1 MMSKLLSRLSLVA
14 LACLVLVGA
23 IGPTLAQETITT
35 EIRNGEVVAVYGN
48 HIVVR
53 TAADEY
59 KEFDIP
65 DDFRFDMDGKQLSV
79 HQLKPGM
86 KLTAVVT
93 TRSQPMPVVAY
104 EKIEGTVM
112 RVMHNKVWLREKDG
126 IKTYTP
132 PADFM
137 INVEG
142 KKVPVTQLQ
151 PGMKVSATIV
161 SSGPPEIVSESEM
174 KVYAEEAAP
183 APKPAPRPAAKPRPA
198 PAPKPAKL
206 PSTGSP
212 VPLIGLT
219 GLLLLA
225 LGAGLTVIRRLT
237 H

>member
-14 LACLVLVGA
+14 LSCLLLAGA
-23 IGPTLAQETITT
+23 TGLTLAQETITT

-48 HIVVR
+48 HVVVR
-53 TAADEY
+53 TAQGEH

-79 HQLKPGM
+79 HDLKPGM
-86 KLTAVVT
+86 KLTAVIT

-132 PADFM
+132 PADFL
-137 INVEG
+137 IEVEG

-151 PGMKVSATIV
+151 PGMKVSATVV
-161 SSGPPEIVSESEM
+161 STGPPEIVSESEM

-183 APKPAPRPAAKPRPA
+183 KPAPRPAAKPRPA
-198 PAPKPAKL
+198 PAPKPKPAAL
-206 PSTGSP
+206 PSTGSA
-212 VPLIGLT
+212 VPLIGL
-219 GLLLLA
+219 GALLLLA

>member
-1 MMSKLLSRLSLVA
+1 MLKRLARISLLA
-14 LACLVLVGA
+14 LAGLLLTGA
-23 IGPTLAQETITT
+23 ALAQETVTT

-48 HIVVR
+48 HLVVR
-53 TAADEY
+53 TAPNEFR
-59 KEFDIP
+59 EFDVP
-65 DDFRFDMDGKQLSV
+65 DDVKFDMDGKMLSV
-79 HQLKPGM
+79 HELKKGM
-86 KLTAVVT
+86 KLTAVIT

-142 KKVPVTQLQ
+142 RKVPVTQLQ

-161 SSGPPEIVSESEM
+161 STGPPEIVSESEM
-174 KVYAEEAAP
+174 KVYAQE
-183 APKPAPRPAAKPRPA
+183 APKPAPRPAAAPKPA
-198 PAPKPAKL
+198 PAPAPRPAQL
-206 PSTGSP
+206 PSTGSS
-212 VPLIGLT
+212 VPAIG
-219 GLLLLA
+219 LLA
-225 LGAGLTVIRRLT
+225 LGLLAIGAGLTLIRRLT